1 LIKTEWDGYEWDED
15 GYKWDREGNKRKR
28 KLKQP
33 VWEQIMARNKE
44 ALAKIVPLTKDDLS
58 KK

>member
-1 LIKTEWDGYEWDED
+1 LIKTEWDGDEWD
-15 GYKWDREGNKRKR
+15 DREGCKKRTR